1 MLIETFKQLI
11 NVTAGRQFC
20 VSKSPPSG
28 SRKPLEILTRLIN
41 TQKLDL
47 KITSILALF
56 LALIFIAKIIYWLK
70 TDEPISR
77 GSMLILALYIL
88 FLTIRNK
95 YTFFLLGGLGIF
107 CIVYK
112 YTHFNWSGF
121 LVVDFMAS
129 LRKPMGS
136 LNKVVLYT
144 PFVVYILSLFLLILP
159 TTRKIYFN
167 SKSSQ

>member
-1 MLIETFKQLI
+1 MLRIKFS
-11 NVTAGRQFC
+11 ASRQFC

-28 SRKPLEILTRLIN
+28 SRKPLEILNRLIN

-47 KITSILALF
+47 KITSKILYFLALF

-77 GSMLILALYIL
+77 GAMLILALYIL

-107 CIVYK
+107 CLVYK

-121 LVVDFMAS
+121 LVVDFLAS

-136 LNKVVLYT
+136 LSKVVLYT

>member
-1 MLIETFKQLI
+1 MPESF
-11 NVTAGRQFC
+11 F
-20 VSKSPPSG
+20 SSG
-28 SRKPLEILTRLIN
+28 CPRTQNPKPLEIITKLIN
-41 TQKLDL
+41 TQKLNL
-47 KITSILALF
+47 KITSKILYFVALC

-95 YTFFLLGGLGIF
+95 YTFFLLEGLGIF
-107 CIVYK
+107 CLIYK

-121 LVVDFMAS
+121 LFIDFMAS

-136 LNKVVLYT
+136 LSKVVLHT

-159 TTRKIYFN
+159 TTHKIYFN
-167 SKSSQ
+167 AKRSE